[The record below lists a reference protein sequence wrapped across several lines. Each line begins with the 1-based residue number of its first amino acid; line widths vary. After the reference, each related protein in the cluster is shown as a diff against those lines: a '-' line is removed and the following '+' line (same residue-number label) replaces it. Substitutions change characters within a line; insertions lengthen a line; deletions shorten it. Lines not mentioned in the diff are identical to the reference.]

1 MPIGKVL
8 ANLRPTVG
16 GRRRRKAPGRKAP
29 ARKPSMSAL
38 RSMLMGAVRPQGG
51 RKRLPS
57 LAPKATMG
65 GRRRM
70 GRGWLDTIKSGFNT
84 AKNFV
89 KDNRLISKGIRMIPG
104 KYSDVAAQAAELAG
118 YGRRRR
124 APRRMGRGWWDTIKS
139 GFNTAKDFVKDQ
151 RLISKGIR
159 MIPGKYSDVAAQAAE
174 LAGYG
179 RRRRAPRVGGRIIMP
194 AFYSTGLG
202 GLAATA

>member
-8 ANLRPTVG
+8 SNLRPTMG

-38 RSMLMGAVRPQGG
+38 RSMLMGG
-51 RKRLPS
+51 RKRLTS

-65 GRRRM
+65 GRRRRM
-70 GRGWLDTIKSGFNT
+70 GRGFLDTLKSGFNT

-89 KDNRLISKGIRMIPG
+89 KDNRLLSR
-104 KYSDVAAQAAELAG
+104 
-118 YGRRRR
+118 
-124 APRRMGRGWWDTIKS
+124 
-139 GFNTAKDFVKDQ
+139 
-151 RLISKGIR
+151 GIR

>member
-8 ANLRPTVG
+8 SNLRPTVG
-16 GRRRRKAPGRKAP
+16 GRRRRVRKAP
-29 ARKPSMSAL
+29 ARKPSMMAL
-38 RSMLMGAVRPQGG
+38 RSMLQGG

-65 GRRRM
+65 GRRRRVAPRM

-124 APRRMGRGWWDTIKS
+124 APR
-139 GFNTAKDFVKDQ
+139 
-151 RLISKGIR
+151 
-159 MIPGKYSDVAAQAAE
+159 
-174 LAGYG
+174 
-179 RRRRAPRVGGRIIMP
+179 VGGRVMFP
-194 AFYSTGLG
+194 AVYTTGLAG
-202 GLAATA
+202 MAATV

>member
-38 RSMLMGAVRPQGG
+38 RSMLMGG
-51 RKRLPS
+51 RKRLTS

-65 GRRRM
+65 GRRRRAPRRM
-70 GRGWLDTIKSGFNT
+70 GRGFLDTLKSGFNT

-89 KDNRLISKGIRMIPG
+89 KDNRLLSRGIRMIPG

-179 RRRRAPRVGGRIIMP
+179 RRRRTARVGGRIIMP